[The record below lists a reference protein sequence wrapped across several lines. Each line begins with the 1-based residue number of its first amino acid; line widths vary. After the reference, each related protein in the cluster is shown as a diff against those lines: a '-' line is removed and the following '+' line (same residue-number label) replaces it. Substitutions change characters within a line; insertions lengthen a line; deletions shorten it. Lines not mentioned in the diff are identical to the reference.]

1 MGQTHDDEI
10 NQGDCPCK
18 EGGGVRP
25 MRHWKMPLLEP
36 PERDKDGQKSEA
48 DEGAP
53 KSDLLNCGTNHQ
65 GFGSS
70 PNRQREGLEN
80 ACR

>member
-10 NQGDCPCK
+10 NQGDCPRK
-18 EGGGVRP
+18 EGSGVRP
-25 MRHWKMPLLEP
+25 VRHWKMPLLEP
-36 PERDKDGQKSEA
+36 PERDKDGQEGEA

-53 KSDLLNCGTNHQ
+53 KSDLLNCWTNC
-65 GFGSS
+65 GSFS
-70 PNRQREGLEN
+70 PRPNRQREGLEN